1 MKEFVEYIVKQ
12 LVEYPDKVVVT
23 EDEVDG
29 RTVVSVKVEK
39 PDMGKVIGRRG
50 QNADAIRLLLVAYGK
65 RIKRDVRFNIIDE
78 ERDGIQS

>member
-39 PDMGKVIGRRG
+39 PDMAHGLCPPATALEIGR
-50 QNADAIRLLLVAYGK
+50 AHV
-65 RIKRDVRFNIIDE
+65 
-78 ERDGIQS
+78 